1 MYSDNVLQN
10 VTRRLK
16 TSGNTSMQH
25 TLNTT
30 IAGAIYFKSVNI
42 PDTAS
47 VVRIYSNVAARIA
60 LSEAPVAISTASF
73 VVGSVLNA
81 SEWGTFA
88 LDNGLSR
95 TLQMTSAGTAT
106 ITMDLY

>member
-1 MYSDNVLQN
+1 MYQENIVGN
-10 VTRRLK
+10 TTRRLK
-16 TSGNTSMQH
+16 TSNNTSMQH
-25 TLNTT
+25 LMATT
-30 IAGAIYFKSVNI
+30 IAGAIYFKSIDI

-47 VVRIYSNVAARIA
+47 VARIYSNAALRVA
-60 LSEAPVAISTASF
+60 LTEQPVAISTASF

-106 ITMDLY
+106 ITIDLY